1 MLSGGNMDA
10 AIQSRRL
17 SIDDMFR
24 TGWSIYR
31 GNFKNILLVILCVY
45 IPVNLITAI
54 LPKNLFKL
62 MHGGEWYLFYTN
74 TLQIIEFLIGT
85 IAMLAIATIVEKSL
99 QGNPPGWGTALR
111 HGLSR
116 WGAMVQTG
124 LVGGIIV
131 ALLSLLLIIPG
142 IIWLVY
148 YSFIFYVAALRN
160 LAGKRALD
168 YSKSLVEG
176 QWWRVAGIT
185 LLIGFFNFVAIM
197 VVSIPFAIIS
207 VNPFFTILPNT
218 LANIV
223 TAYFTVTLVVFFL
236 NEDYLQNPVR
246 VLAEAP
252 SMLPQV

>member
-1 MLSGGNMDA
+1 
-10 AIQSRRL
+10 
-17 SIDDMFR
+17 
-24 TGWSIYR
+24 
-31 GNFKNILLVILCVY
+31 
-45 IPVNLITAI
+45 
-54 LPKNLFKL
+54 
-62 MHGGEWYLFYTN
+62 
-74 TLQIIEFLIGT
+74 
-85 IAMLAIATIVEKSL
+85 
-99 QGNPPGWGTALR
+99 
-111 HGLSR
+111 
-116 WGAMVQTG
+116 MVQTG